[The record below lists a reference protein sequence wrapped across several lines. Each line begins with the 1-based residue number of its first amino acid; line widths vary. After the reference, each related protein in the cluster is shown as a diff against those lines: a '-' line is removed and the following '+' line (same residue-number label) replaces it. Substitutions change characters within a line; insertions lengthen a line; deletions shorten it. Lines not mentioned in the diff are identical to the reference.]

1 MAGGGN
7 MALSVLLRAR
17 DNLTA
22 PVTKARKLVRRFGDT
37 VDRVGRKA
45 GFDRLAASLR
55 RTTTAAGNLL
65 RTAGRIGRRFG
76 LAAAGATAAITG
88 ITTSVAREGDEI
100 AKFADQLGIGIEA
113 LQEWRFAGERMGVE
127 QGTFNQ
133 SIGAFSKRL
142 GEARQGVGRLYSQL
156 KDQNPELLEQITN
169 THDLEEAFRLYL
181 AAIGDAPDQIDKAAL
196 ASAGFSRAGLAMIRI
211 TRDGMGEIDRLRK
224 RAQEL
229 GLVLGEE
236 AARDA
241 EAFQDSLTNM
251 RGAMSGIKNVI
262 GGALLPAFSSLM
274 DQITT
279 FVVANR
285 AEVKAWAENFAA
297 ELPGRID
304 RAKAALR
311 GLVDDAVRLADRAQ
325 PLLDFSRGVIDRFG
339 AMQTAAVVLGAVIAG
354 PILAPLLSLTASM
367 VSLTATVGGV
377 AVKLAS
383 LAGVGTLLKAGFV
396 AIGAGIK
403 IAGAALLANPIV
415 ATIAAIAAAAGL
427 IYAHWDRIG
436 PWMADLWSGVTDTV
450 SSAWDSLTDWLGW
463 DPMAAIAPAWDSVTG
478 YFGDLF
484 GALKRLFS
492 GDMSALEDLFKLSP
506 LALIA
511 GGFREALNWL
521 SDIDW
526 RGAAASGWEA
536 AKGVFAWSPLGLISR
551 GFGAARDWLVGVD
564 WRGAAGSAWETA
576 KDIFAWSPLG
586 LISRGFGAARDWLAG
601 VDWHGA
607 AASAWET
614 AKGIFA
620 WSPLGTIARGFGAA
634 RDWLAGVDW
643 HGAAA
648 SAWETAKDIFAW
660 SPLGLISRGFGAARD
675 WLVGVDWRGAAG
687 SAWETAKGIFAWSP
701 LGLIR
706 EGFREA
712 SDWLGN
718 LDWAEHGRRLLTTL
732 TAGIKS
738 LAAKPAEAIQ
748 AALSGVRDLLPFS
761 DARKGPLSQLTR
773 SGRALPRTLAEGVTR
788 EQPVF
793 VTSVVKATDAANDAI
808 TGAWRGYNRTLANQ
822 QAAVIGRPVAVHET
836 NRETIR
842 EGSDT
847 HRVEHHSDREVIRDR
862 ERDIERHYDHT
873 EREVTDGDRVPDV
886 NVDVPGPARDASR
899 LGRAPER
906 RERAQPVREV
916 FMPAAAAGGRQ
927 VTIQRL
933 DFRPHISIETRSDAS
948 PADIAGELDE
958 RLASW
963 RDVDMWSQVQD
974 VMGDQ

>member
-576 KDIFAWSPLG
+576 K
-586 LISRGFGAARDWLAG
+586 
-601 VDWHGA
+601 
-607 AASAWET
+607 
-614 AKGIFA
+614 
-620 WSPLGTIARGFGAA
+620 
-634 RDWLAGVDW
+634 
-643 HGAAA
+643 
-648 SAWETAKDIFAW
+648 
-660 SPLGLISRGFGAARD
+660 
-675 WLVGVDWRGAAG
+675 
-687 SAWETAKGIFAWSP
+687 GIFAWSP